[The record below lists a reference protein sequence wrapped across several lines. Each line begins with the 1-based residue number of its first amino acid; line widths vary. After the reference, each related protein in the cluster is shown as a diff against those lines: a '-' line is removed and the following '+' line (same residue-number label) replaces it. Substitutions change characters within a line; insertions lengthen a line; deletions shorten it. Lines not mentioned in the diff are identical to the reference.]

1 MKITN
6 KMRSKL
12 FRIAHAIKNKFENFG
27 QALAHAWKLIR
38 LQVKMTVR
46 NARFSYY
53 KVSGEVREAVGTLS
67 VAYESK
73 GTGRELPAD
82 SFMYYDCEAKGFRSL
97 KIANLI

>member
-27 QALAHAWKLIR
+27 QALAQAWKLIK
-38 LQVKMTVR
+38 LSAKMMVGNVK
-46 NARFSYY
+46 FQYY
-53 KVSGEVREAVGTLS
+53 KVSGEAREAVGTLS

-82 SFMYYDCEAKGFRSL
+82 SFMYYDCEAKGFRSF

>member
-12 FRIAHAIKNKFENFG
+12 FRIAHAIRNKFENFG
-27 QALAHAWKLIR
+27 QALSHAWKLIK
-38 LQVKMTVR
+38 LSAKMMLGNV
-46 NARFSYY
+46 RFSYY

-82 SFMYYDCEAKGFRSL
+82 SFMYFDIEAKGWRSF
-97 KIANLI
+97 KVANLI

>member
-12 FRIAHAIKNKFENFG
+12 FRIAHAIRNKFENFG
-27 QALAHAWKLIR
+27 QALAQAWKLIR
-38 LQVKMTVR
+38 LQVKMMMGNV
-46 NARFSYY
+46 RFSYY

-82 SFMYYDCEAKGFRSL
+82 SFMHYDCEAKGFRSF